1 MYHVCMIH
9 PFDPRGAKV
18 GGIETYV
25 RDYITYHPEDME
37 LLLVG
42 VDGFGDLELGRI
54 SEIEFRGRKIKF
66 LPIAYYNDQQTNE
79 YAVKLKDSLT
89 LNFMLQLI
97 LHWRIIRGYIASTRA
112 TVELRRVEFAPF
124 AALLGRPFIQ
134 MLHDGAESKSSSMS
148 SLLKKYWFIKEFGDY
163 LALNLCSKFYC
174 VNENLTNRLKAMSPH
189 CAGKLGTL
197 TTWADKET
205 FRPAEFDLGSGKLNI
220 VYAGRLDL
228 FKNPGLMFKTIHEVS
243 HLTNGMVNFHY
254 IGDGNI
260 EAFEEFEAIRAITVR
275 YGRKKASEI
284 ADILSSMHIGILT
297 SEFEGMPRFVMETL
311 SAGRPVCALHLPQ
324 LEQVVFEGK
333 SGALVPRSPTEVED
347 LAVKIVEVWKSIQ
360 SGQIRPELVA
370 DTVAPYSPERLLSQI
385 FGDHRRLQGLP
396 AQNADIPAEA
406 GLPSLAVSGS
416 KRPEK

>member
-42 VDGFGDLELGRI
+42 VDGFGDLEIGKI
-54 SEIEFRGRKIKF
+54 SEIEFRGRRIKF

-79 YAVKLKDSLT
+79 YAAKLKDSLT
-89 LNFMLQLI
+89 FNFMLQLI
-97 LHWRIIRGYIASTRA
+97 LHWRTIRCYTSSTRA

-174 VNENLTNRLKAMSPH
+174 VNENLTNRLKAMSPR

-197 TTWADKET
+197 TTWADKDT
-205 FRPAEFDLGSGKLNI
+205 FRPTEFDLSSNKLNI

-228 FKNPGLMFKTIHEVS
+228 FKNPGLMFRTIEEVS
-243 HLTNGMVNFHY
+243 RLTDGMVNFHY
-254 IGDGNI
+254 IGDGNM
-260 EAFEEFEAIRAITVR
+260 EAFQEFDAIRGVTVR
-275 YGRKKASEI
+275 HGRRKASEI
-284 ADILSSMHIGILT
+284 AGILSSVHIGILT

-311 SAGRPVCALHLPQ
+311 SAGRPVCAFHLPQ
-324 LEQVVFEGK
+324 LEQVVLEGK
-333 SGALVPRSPTEVED
+333 SGVLVPRSPTEVQD
-347 LAVKIVEVWKSIQ
+347 LAAKIVDTWKSIQ
-360 SGQIRPELVA
+360 SGQIRPSLVA
-370 DTVAPYSPERLLSQI
+370 DTVAPYSPERLLSRI

-396 AQNADIPAEA
+396 AQNADLATEA
-406 GLPSLAVSGS
+406 GLPPLAVSGNE
-416 KRPEK
+416 RRE